1 MTTRLAVM
9 TLLLAG
15 TVLSASAGFAQTARD
30 PSIYQPVTPEE
41 LERLRRQITEDARSS
56 AIVLSDYHAESGDLN
71 DRLDYWRSGAR
82 LDYKLKPGTILYLF
96 GTGTR
101 YMTTDS
107 HFAEWGTNLTF
118 GGVTKLS
125 DSFGVQLELG
135 ATYFTTDAFSVN
147 GLASVKFAPS
157 DVWSV
162 YVTGSRSNVEES
174 LLSATGV
181 RPKVGPFAGDLVGQV
196 MENKGVVGGTV
207 KLPFK
212 LDAFAEVGF
221 GTREGEHVG
230 SNFFKQV
237 QGGLGYDI
245 LSGIDDKPLSFVRV
259 SYLLNY
265 FGFDD
270 DRLGYGGASFLTAD
284 GKRIHPDLVGSDGI
298 APSPGLGHPGVGGYF
313 SPENYISNT
322 VRMELAGRPIRELRY
337 RFSAFVGLQSYTDTS
352 TQAVGG
358 LSATVEYVVNDRV
371 SIPASI
377 RWDNLGPFSQETVS
391 LKLVI
396 KL

>member
-1 MTTRLAVM
+1 MTSRL
-9 TLLLAG
+9 
-15 TVLSASAGFAQTARD
+15 TVLALGLCGIVLCPAAGFAQTARD

-41 LERLRRQITEDARSS
+41 IERLRRQITEDARSS
-56 AIVLSDYHAESGDLN
+56 VIVFGDYHAESGDLN
-71 DRLDYWRSGAR
+71 NRLDYWRTGGR
-82 LDYKLKPGTILYLF
+82 LDYKLKPGTILYTFL
-96 GTGTR
+96 TGTR

-107 HFAEWGTNLTF
+107 HYAEWGANLTF
-118 GGVTKLS
+118 GGATKLS
-125 DSFGVQLELG
+125 DSFAVQLELG
-135 ATYFTTDAFSVN
+135 ATYFTTDTASVN
-147 GLASVKFAPS
+147 GLASIKFAPS

-162 YVTGSRSNVEES
+162 YATGSRSNVEES

-181 RPKVGPFAGDLVGQV
+181 RPKVGPFAGDLVGLV

-212 LDAFAEVGF
+212 LDAFLEGGL

-245 LSGIDDKPLSFVRV
+245 LSGSDDKPLSFVRV

-270 DRLGYGGASFLTAD
+270 DRLGYGGASLLTAD
-284 GKRIHPDLVGSDGI
+284 GKRIHPDLVGSDNI
-298 APSPGLGHPGVGGYF
+298 APSPGPHHPGVGGYF

-322 VRMELAGRPIRELRY
+322 VRMELAGRVLPELRY
-337 RFSAFVGLQSYTDTS
+337 RFSAFVGMQSYTDTS